1 MAIIDN
7 VAMSFYV
14 HVFVYLICIIK
25 CRITDNSMFNKL
37 RNFPGYLQR
46 LLHYFTFS
54 RVIYEVSISYIY
66 LSNFNTFY
74 DKIRLTRQMSCLTHT
89 FFSSTR
95 CTITSSKFPN
105 VRKSG
110 IFTIKM
116 RHYIIDWPRL
126 SLR

>member
-1 MAIIDN
+1 
-7 VAMSFYV
+7 MSFYV

-95 CTITSSKFPN
+95 YTITSSKFPN

-126 SLR
+126 SLRWI